1 MSLADATR
9 AVGAQPASIEARARV
24 CAELAARGVPA
35 AGACWA
41 RTIEL
46 AARRGHFFA
55 ALTLA
60 RRHLQ
65 GRARDEALR
74 ALAADYGAGRP
85 RGRRPPPTM
94 PPARPVEPPEDPA
107 ALTAFAVKLCTD
119 LGGLV
124 PPERA
129 PQPDVPLFS
138 ALEPAAFVALAEAL
152 TEVPLRSG
160 DVLTAQGAV
169 ESALYL
175 LGQGRAEVRQIQPGG
190 AERVLAEVRA
200 PALVGEMSLL
210 TAVPRR
216 ATVRADGPGLAWRI
230 DAQTLAA
237 LGARQPGLAAQLVE
251 LVKARLLSNLVNHSA
266 LLRDLPD
273 TASVL
278 GRFSLVEVPAG
289 AEVIAQGAPPPGLF
303 LLLHGAAEVWAHG
316 PNGTARVAQLSEGDA
331 FGEMSLLSG
340 EPTTASVRLP
350 EGGVLLHLPAADFR
364 PHAQEAQAFSRG
376 LEALADIRR
385 GELNDLVE
393 PLEDTFE
400 VVDEAWLVDE

>member
-9 AVGAQPASIEARARV
+9 AVGAQPASLEARARI
-24 CAELAARGVPA
+24 CAELAGRGVPA
-35 AGACWA
+35 ASACWA

-55 ALTLA
+55 ALTLT

-65 GRARDEALR
+65 GRAREDALR

-94 PPARPVEPPEDPA
+94 PQARPVEPPEDAA

-119 LGGLV
+119 LEGLV
-124 PPERA
+124 PPKGS
-129 PQPDVPLFS
+129 PQPEVPLFS
-138 ALEPAAFVALAEAL
+138 ALEPEAFVALAEAL
-152 TEVPLRSG
+152 AEVPLRDG
-160 DVLTAQGAV
+160 DVLAEQGAV

-175 LGQGRAEVRQIQPGG
+175 LGQGRAVVRQARAGG
-190 AERVLAEVRA
+190 AARTLAEVRA
-200 PALVGEMSLL
+200 PALVGEMALL

-230 DAQTLAA
+230 DAETLGR
-237 LGARQPGLAAQLVE
+237 LGARQPGVAAQLVE

-273 TASVL
+273 PGPVL
-278 GRFSLVEVPAG
+278 ARFALLEVPAG
-289 AEVIAQGAPPPGLF
+289 SEVIEQGTPPPGLY
-303 LLLHGAAEVWAHG
+303 LLLHGVAEVWAHG

-340 EPTTASVRLP
+340 EATTASVRLP
-350 EGGVLLHLPAADFR
+350 EGGVLLHLAASDFE
-364 PHAQEAQAFSRG
+364 PHAQETQAFSRG
-376 LEALADIRR
+376 LEALADVRR
-385 GELNDLVE
+385 GELTDLVE